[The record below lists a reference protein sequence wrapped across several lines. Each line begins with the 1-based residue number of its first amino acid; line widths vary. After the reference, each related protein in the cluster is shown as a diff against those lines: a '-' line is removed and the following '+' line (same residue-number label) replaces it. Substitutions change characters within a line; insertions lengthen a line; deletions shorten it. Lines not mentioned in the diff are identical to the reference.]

1 MVVRKCKYMKRKI
14 YSSIKCF
21 VTLLSLIIVNSTC
34 LKASH
39 LPGGDIE
46 YQCVGPNQYILKA
59 TFFVKCP
66 SSLGTTININRT
78 NTCGLTN
85 TAIPLTC
92 YVCKQEVSQL
102 CPQDLPNSKCNGG
115 TLPGVYMYKYQSQ
128 VVTIPP
134 CDSWTFSYSL
144 CCRNTTVNVTGTPTF
159 YVETKMYSQ
168 TEPCN
173 TTPSWTAQPIPYYCV
188 NQPVTHNWGIV
199 EPDGHTMIFQL
210 VPGKSAAGTNIPYN
224 GGYSGAAPIP
234 GITIN
239 PSTGQ
244 INFTATIVGDY
255 VIAVKVTEYNNLNQ
269 IVSEQTHDV
278 QFTIINCANSLP
290 LPPQNGITN
299 VTGGGVLT
307 PPNKITLCEG
317 SATCFDIVFSD
328 PNQNQVLTLTSQVTN
343 ILVGSTFTVNGTNPA
358 TATICWQAPPGSQG
372 TYTFSVQAKDGACP
386 IEGITSFGVELIV
399 IPGIIVNLGPDQNLN
414 CGQTFT
420 INPAISGG
428 SGNYNYLWSN
438 GSTNPAITVGPG
450 TYWLEVTDQNGTTCI
465 GVDTIVINGNPGII
479 ADFNFTNVCDGFPMT
494 LTDASNNLSG
504 TITNWDWDIYN
515 NNSIDYITQNANHIF
530 PGPGTYDVQL
540 IVTNSAGCV
549 DSIIKQVTV
558 YPNPVANYSAV
569 GACDGFPVTL
579 TDLSSGGVNNW
590 QWDVDNNGVVDYTSQ
605 NTTHIYPN
613 SGTFIIKLVVGNANG
628 CKDSVTQTVNVTAL
642 PMVNF
647 SAPSVCIGSITPFQ
661 DVTTPN
667 PTSWFWNFGDGNNST
682 LQNPTHTYSNPGVYN
697 VTLSSSANG
706 CIDSITKQVVV
717 NPKPIPS
724 FTYNLACPTQ
734 QTVFNNTSTILS
746 GTISSWAWSFPGA
759 TPPGST
765 AQNPTTTYSSGGNY
779 VVTLT
784 ATSDSGCVDSVSQ
797 QIVIPYTP
805 LANFSATTVCVGG
818 QTCFTD
824 LSNVQNG
831 NITGWQWVF
840 GDGSPVDN
848 AQNPCHTYANAGV
861 YNVTLVVTSNDGCAS
876 SHQLQVTVHSLP
888 IAAFSTNDVCNNI
901 AAIFN
906 DQSQNVASYN
916 WNFGDGNT
924 STSQNPSHFYVNPGT
939 YSVKLVVTSA
949 GGCLDSITKQITIYP
964 MPIANFNV
972 INACDGNAIIFT
984 DASTG
989 NITNWNWNFG
999 DGVGSST
1006 SQNDSYLYASSGVY
1020 NVKLLIVS
1028 SDGCIDSIVK
1038 QATVYALP
1046 IVDFSPIDVCLGTP
1060 SVFTDLSQAP
1070 GSTISQWYWNF
1081 GDNTSSSSS
1090 SPTHTYNQE
1099 GTYNVTL
1106 TVTTNNGCV
1115 GTATKII
1122 TVHPNPIVDFAISDS
1137 ANCSPLCVNFFDLS
1151 TISGNGSISQWE
1163 WSFGTGNASSLQNPS
1178 NCFTAT
1184 GLSPVQYSISLTT
1197 TSNYGCKSSLTKNNL
1212 LTVYPMP
1219 KADFEA
1225 NPWESDVFS
1234 SKIRFTDLSYGANT
1248 WNWSFGD
1255 GATSNIQH
1263 PTHIFS
1269 DSGTYT
1275 VTLNI
1280 ISKYGCVDAITK
1292 TIRINPDFAVFIPN
1306 AFTPDA
1312 DGINDTFG
1320 AKGYGINEYSMLI
1333 FDRWGEL
1340 IFESYRYGNNWDG
1353 KQKGKEVEVGVYV
1366 YKIILKDI
1374 NMKSHQF
1381 IGNVNVIR

>member
-1 MVVRKCKYMKRKI
+1 MKKH
-14 YSSIKCF
+14 
-21 VTLLSLIIVNSTC
+21 LLISTFKVFSVLFLFLNAFSLAQ
-34 LKASH
+34 ASH

-46 YQCVGPNQYILKA
+46 YECVGPNQYILRA

-66 SSLGTTININRT
+66 SSLGTTINISRT

-134 CDSWTFSYSL
+134 CNSWTFSYSL

-188 NQPVTHNWGIV
+188 NQSVTHNWGIV
-199 EPDGHTMIFQL
+199 EPDGHTMVFQL
-210 VPGKSAAGTNIPYN
+210 VPGKSAAATNIPYN

-290 LPPQNGITN
+290 LPPQSGITN

-317 SATCFDIVFSD
+317 SATCFDIVFTD

-343 ILVGSTFTVNGTNPA
+343 ILIGSTFTVNGTNPA

-372 TYTFSVQAKDGACP
+372 SYTFSVQAKDGACP

-420 INPAISGG
+420 INPTISGG

-438 GSTNPAITVGPG
+438 GSTNPTITVGPG

-465 GVDTIVINGNPGII
+465 GVDTIVINGNPGIM
-479 ADFNFTNVCDGFPMT
+479 ADFTFANVCDGFPMS
-494 LTDASNNLSG
+494 LNDASNNLSG

-515 NNSIDYITQNANHIF
+515 DNNINYTTQNTTHTF

-540 IVTNSAGCV
+540 IVTNSAGCI

-558 YPNPVANYSAV
+558 YPNPVAAFTGI
-569 GACDGFPVTL
+569 GACDGDPVSL

-590 QWDVDNNGVVDYTSQ
+590 KWDVDNNGTIDYTSQ
-605 NTTHIYPN
+605 NTTHTYPGA
-613 SGTFIIKLVVGNANG
+613 GTYTIKLVVENANG
-628 CKDSVTQTVNVTAL
+628 CKDSITQSVTVTGL
-642 PMVNF
+642 PIVDF
-647 SAPSVCIGSITPFQ
+647 AAPSVCIGGTTVFQ
-661 DVTTPN
+661 DLTSPN
-667 PTSWFWNFGDGNNST
+667 PTSWYWNFGDGNNT
-682 LQNPTHTYSNPGVYN
+682 NTQNPTHTYANPGAYN
-697 VTLSSSANG
+697 VTLTASANG
-706 CIDSITKQVVV
+706 CTDSVTKQVVV
-717 NPKPIPS
+717 NPKPVPS
-724 FTYNLACPTQ
+724 FTVVPACPTQ
-734 QTVFNNTSTILS
+734 QTTFNNTSVIST
-746 GTISSWAWSFPGA
+746 GTITSWVWSFPGA
-759 TPPGST
+759 TPSGSVV
-765 AQNPTTTYSSGGNY
+765 QNPSTTYPSGGTY
-779 VVTLT
+779 TVTLV
-784 ATSDSGCVDSVSQ
+784 ATSDSGCVDSISQ
-797 QIVIPYTP
+797 QIIIPYIP
-805 LANFSATTVCVGG
+805 SANFSATTVCLGN

-824 LSNVQNG
+824 SSNVQNG
-831 NITGWQWVF
+831 NIANWQWVF

-848 AQNPCHTYANAGV
+848 TQNPCHTYANAGV

-888 IAAFSTNDVCNNI
+888 IAAFAAGNVCQNV
-901 AAIFN
+901 AAQFN
-906 DQSQNVASYN
+906 DQSQNTALYN
-916 WNFGDGNT
+916 WNFGDGNS
-924 STSQNPSHFYVNPGT
+924 STSQNPFHSYANPGT
-939 YSVKLVVTSA
+939 YNVKLVAISA
-949 GGCLDSITKQITIYP
+949 GGCEDSITQQITIYP
-964 MPIANFNV
+964 VPIADFNV
-972 INACDGNAIIFT
+972 VNACDGNALNFT

-989 NITNWNWNFG
+989 NVVSWNWKFG
-999 DGVGSST
+999 DGLGTST
-1006 SQNDSYLYASSGVY
+1006 NQNDSYLYASSGVY
-1020 NVKLLIVS
+1020 NVMLVVTTA
-1028 SDGCIDSIVK
+1028 DGCSDTITK
-1038 QATVYALP
+1038 PATVYALP
-1046 IVDFSPIDVCLGTP
+1046 IVDFTPTDVCLGTP
-1060 SVFTDLSQAP
+1060 TVFTDLSQVP
-1070 GSTISQWYWNF
+1070 GSTISQWNWNF
-1081 GDNTSSSSS
+1081 GDNTTSNSA

-1106 TVTTNNGCV
+1106 TVTTNNGCT
-1115 GTATKII
+1115 GTATKIVI
-1122 TVHPNPIVDFAISDS
+1122 VHPNPTVDFAISDS
-1137 ANCSPLCVNFFDLS
+1137 TSCSPLCVNFYDLTSITGGS
-1151 TISGNGSISQWE
+1151 TIAQWSWNFGNGNSS
-1163 WSFGTGNASSLQNPS
+1163 ASQNPS
-1178 NCFTAT
+1178 NCFTAE
-1184 GLSPVQYSISLTT
+1184 GISPMQYSITLTS
-1197 TSNYGCKSSLTKNNL
+1197 TSSYGCKSSLTKNNL

-1219 KADFEA
+1219 KANFEA

-1234 SKIRFTDLSYGANT
+1234 PKVRFTDLSYGANA
-1248 WNWSFGD
+1248 WNWNFGD
-1255 GATSNIQH
+1255 GATSGIQH
-1263 PTHIFS
+1263 PTHIFP
-1269 DSGTYT
+1269 DSGTYS
-1275 VTLNI
+1275 VTLSI
-1280 ISKYGCVDAITK
+1280 LSKYGCADLVTK
-1292 TIRINPDFAVFIPN
+1292 SIRINPDFAVFIPN
-1306 AFTPDA
+1306 SFTPDA
-1312 DGINDTFG
+1312 DGINDSFG
-1320 AKGYGINEYSMLI
+1320 VKGYGITEYKMLI

-1340 IFESYRYGNNWDG
+1340 IFESYKYGDNWDG
-1353 KQKGKEVEVGVYV
+1353 KSGGKEVEAEAFV
-1366 YKIILKDI
+1366 YKITLKDI
-1374 NMKSHQF
+1374 NFKTHQF